1 MFMQQIILAS
11 ASPRRACL
19 LKQIGLDF
27 QVIPSCVE
35 EEIADSHLEPQ
46 EMVLKL
52 AKMKAEA
59 VSKQYPEAIVLGADT
74 VVCCEGRVLGKPRDR
89 EEAAEMLHFLSGRV
103 HEVVSGVV
111 LQRLIPESV
120 RGEAVTTRVKFRNL
134 TDEEIAGYIATGE
147 PFDKAGAYG
156 IQGMGALLVEK
167 IQGCYFNVVGLP
179 LSRLPDLFREF
190 GVDLLCRR
198 ANTVLP

>member
-1 MFMQQIILAS
+1 MQQIILAS
-11 ASPRRACL
+11 ASPRREFL

-35 EEIADSHLEPQ
+35 EIVDSQLEPQ

-52 AKMKAEA
+52 AKLKAEA
-59 VSKQYPEAIVLGADT
+59 VAREYPEAIVLGADT
-74 VVCCEGRVLGKPRDR
+74 IVCCEGRVLGKPRNR
-89 EEAAEMLHFLSGRV
+89 EEAAKMLHFLSGRV

-167 IQGCYFNVVGLP
+167 IEGCYFNVVGLP
-179 LSRLPDLFREF
+179 LSRLPDMFREF
-190 GVDLLCRR
+190 GVDLLCQG
-198 ANTVLP
+198 ANTALP

>member
-1 MFMQQIILAS
+1 MQQIILAS
-11 ASPRRACL
+11 ASPRRAFL

-27 QVIPSCVE
+27 QVIPSSV

-52 AKMKAEA
+52 AKRKAQA
-59 VSKQYPEAIVLGADT
+59 VSREYPQAIVLGADT
-74 VVCCEGRVLGKPRDR
+74 VVCCEGRILGKPRDR
-89 EEAAEMLHFLSGRV
+89 EEAAEMLYFLSGRV

-120 RGEAVTTRVKFRNL
+120 RGEAVTTRVKFRDL
-134 TDEEIAGYIATGE
+134 TDEEITGYIATGE
-147 PFDKAGAYG
+147 PLDKAGAYG
-156 IQGMGALLVEK
+156 IQGLGALLVER
-167 IQGCYFNVVGLP
+167 IEGCYFNVVGLP

-190 GVDLLCRR
+190 GVDLLCQR

>member
-1 MFMQQIILAS
+1 M
-11 ASPRRACL
+11 
-19 LKQIGLDF
+19 
-27 QVIPSCVE
+27 
-35 EEIADSHLEPQ
+35 
-46 EMVLKL
+46 
-52 AKMKAEA
+52 
-59 VSKQYPEAIVLGADT
+59 
-74 VVCCEGRVLGKPRDR
+74 GKPRDR

-156 IQGMGALLVEK
+156 IQGMGALLVER
-167 IQGCYFNVVGLP
+167 IEGCYFNVVGLP
-179 LSRLPDLFREF
+179 LSRLPDMFREF
-190 GVDLLCRR
+190 GVDLLCQG
-198 ANTVLP
+198 ANTALP